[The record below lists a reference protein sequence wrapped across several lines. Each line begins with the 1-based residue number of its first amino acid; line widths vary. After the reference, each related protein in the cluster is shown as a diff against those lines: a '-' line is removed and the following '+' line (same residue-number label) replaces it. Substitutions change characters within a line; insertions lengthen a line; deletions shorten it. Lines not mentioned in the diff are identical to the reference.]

1 MPSNLVE
8 RSDIVLLTQSDPCG
22 PSSALTRLCGAT
34 YRTCHTLCRDARGGM
49 HQDSCFT
56 NSIAD
61 KPGSVANEVA
71 DLCHSL
77 CFDNRAAMFPMQAD
91 TLTALRRSM

>member
-1 MPSNLVE
+1 MGHPR
-8 RSDIVLLTQSDPCG
+8 RSQGCVKQPTAP
-22 PSSALTRLCGAT
+22 AT
-34 YRTCHTLCRDARGGM
+34 HSCRNAKGGM